1 MVNDIERIRE
11 RLLYTEKLKYLAF
24 FGVATSAFIAID
36 RSLELFKRLSERNLK
51 QKREGNFD
59 QEAPSRNN
67 SSAASCKCEY
77 GPSGPAGPKGR
88 DGKNGVDGLP
98 GSNGIPGIDG
108 DVIVAKGTDFCFE
121 CPPGDA
127 GSPGPVGPKGPP
139 DIPGVPGLN
148 ADGGERS
155 PPGLPGLPGQAGPK
169 GQPGIDG
176 HIVKQPEPPDFQ
188 DEKLQYNMM
197 LSGPQGP
204 VGTPGVQGLPGIPGH
219 QVRLI
224 LIFAEPLSEQD
235 PPRDP
240 GIPGLDGCPGF
251 PGKKGTTGKRG
262 PSESCVHCP
271 NPRTAPGY

>member
-24 FGVATSAFIAID
+24 FGVATSAFIAITQLQTETQYCKD

-121 CPPGDA
+121 CPPG
-127 GSPGPVGPKGPP
+127 
-139 DIPGVPGLN
+139 I
-148 ADGGERS
+148 
-155 PPGLPGLPGQAGPK
+155 
-169 GQPGIDG
+169 I
-176 HIVKQPEPPDFQ
+176 
-188 DEKLQYNMM
+188 
-197 LSGPQGP
+197 
-204 VGTPGVQGLPGIPGH
+204 T
-219 QVRLI
+219 
-224 LIFAEPLSEQD
+224 
-235 PPRDP
+235 
-240 GIPGLDGCPGF
+240 
-251 PGKKGTTGKRG
+251 
-262 PSESCVHCP
+262 
-271 NPRTAPGY
+271 